1 MLLIEVSAET
11 VKVVDGQDDTCDLK
25 SREKPAD
32 LRERLDNG
40 EGRVGVLGV

>member
-1 MLLIEVSAET
+1 MLLIEVSAEAIE
-11 VKVVDGQDDTCDLK
+11 VVDGQDDARDLK
-25 SREKPAD
+25 GREEPAD